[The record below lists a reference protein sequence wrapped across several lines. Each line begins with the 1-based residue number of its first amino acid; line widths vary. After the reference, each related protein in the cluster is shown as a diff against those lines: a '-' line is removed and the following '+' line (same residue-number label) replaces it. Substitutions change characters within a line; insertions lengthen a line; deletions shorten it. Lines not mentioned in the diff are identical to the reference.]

1 MSDKSDK
8 YEYQEAKA
16 YELKL
21 LGGVIVAVGSFF
33 GLLKKVDDSN
43 KELQIAR
50 DKDELNRLNSKFF
63 KTTSDKRR
71 IEELQRNIK
80 KR

>member
-16 YELKL
+16 DELKL
-21 LGGVIVAVGSFF
+21 LGGVIVAACSFF
-33 GLLKKVDDSN
+33 GWLKKVGDSN

-80 KR
+80 KG

>member
-16 YELKL
+16 DEFKL
-21 LGGVIVAVGSFF
+21 LGGFIFAVGSFF
-33 GLLKKVDDSN
+33 GLLKKVGDSN

-71 IEELQRNIK
+71 IEELKRNIK